1 MPSLGPSA
9 GPVDELEQE
18 TPRPLSLVQDSDGG
32 DGRRRDEVQE
42 KGRSALRAR
51 LFATHAASRSS
62 DDSETTKRLQKKQHD
77 QQQEMDAL
85 ASSLQLSISVGQEAT
100 RDTDMLLKSL
110 KICEEERTEERA
122 RTLNMRNRLLNAE
135 AKLLVVEQ
143 TSSGYKAQLLD
154 KEREAQE
161 LRHNLQT
168 AEQAQREMQR
178 DVLRTNSEL
187 AQVKR
192 ELDQTSRTILSAD
205 QEAERLRA
213 AKMSIDQQLQELRRR
228 LTVAED
234 DAQSRKGALEQQS
247 AECEA
252 FRNEVKEL
260 RGKLDESESAQVK
273 VSSSWAAAA
282 GKCEVL
288 LSERAQLEASKQ
300 SMAEQNS
307 KLHSQLSEVR
317 GLVEANMW
325 EAETK
330 ETALTEAKTAW
341 DTLEGALRGDI
352 RTLQQQLADA
362 KQQLHTARD
371 STSQVSTELMV
382 AQQQIA
388 DYNAQIT
395 TASVK
400 AVNALQAAALL
411 KQQQVEELDASLVK
425 ANEHYSSERARAN
438 ELQRERDE
446 LLAFELYACAGLQ
459 EVLGEVISVKGRLIE
474 ESRGLTCLLNDAAA
488 DKRALQAQ
496 CDAHA
501 VEASAMMLKLQVL
514 WDEKEA
520 AVEGVQL
527 RLRHVEQQWKLSVER
542 EQTATQQKLH
552 RIICRIKNSSL
563 VSGFELWRET
573 AQEQVRLRL
582 KSQKVIMRF
591 KHSCLVSCLELW
603 RETAREQV
611 QMRQEEEAREKKSQK
626 IIYRIKNNCLV
637 SCYDLWRD
645 TAQEQVQTRKKTQRI
660 IFRIKCA
667 CLVNCF
673 ELWREHHDEM
683 VNDELEQALQ
693 ETQNALREKLVQRSQ
708 KMIKRWLLRSHWTQW
723 REAVIRA
730 RDATQDEIRAALE
743 EEVQKSLERA
753 RALEKQYAETQASL
767 QRAVQEHEEAERG
780 WEGQQES
787 QYESLVRRSQIF
799 MKRWCM
805 RSHLAIWTQTLV
817 AARQQRLEDNVAK
830 LSAEK
835 ASLSAAS
842 EEEKL
847 RLVSEQERLRQM
859 AGAECSSLSS
869 EVDTARKEVQ
879 RLSGA
884 LADLQRQHDDAVRE
898 ATTSSALSAALGK
911 QTKELSAFAAET
923 SAKLEA
929 AQAQVRRLTSEVEI
943 LLTGSQKHEGR
954 AGALHEEMIELKSQH
969 STLSAQL
976 AAKKVECSRLD
987 IEMSEVRGE
996 LESAHAIAKELD
1008 EQLSLA
1014 REDGEEREGI
1024 LAELQAQMLPAL
1036 QAALVEKDISVK
1048 WLRAQVEA
1056 AQEQQE
1062 HSKKEAAA
1070 FEVSIA
1076 QAWAATKEAREQLL
1090 ARDAT
1095 IRQLNVEITD
1105 STSNV
1110 KRLAQTES
1118 TLREAMQNLKDTVAQ
1133 LREEE
1138 IKAHEMYVN
1147 LQARKE
1153 EYARRITSLV
1163 DENAALQKDKAEMCE
1178 TSLRDRNEMRSL
1190 KHQLGA
1196 FEERAKDLDSVVE
1209 REQAEL
1215 NRQRAARKET
1225 EKLNTALMERNTEL
1239 DKFYKERE
1247 ASAVKALS
1255 DQLQKL
1261 KDGARKQ
1268 LEDVKASCEHKSQE
1282 AESRE
1287 REARQVLAQC
1297 QVELRRLLDERKSL
1311 EVVV

>member
-1 MPSLGPSA
+1 
-9 GPVDELEQE
+9 LEQG
-18 TPRPLSLVQDSDGG
+18 TPRPLSPVQDSDGG
-32 DGRRRDEVQE
+32 DGRRRDELQE

-51 LFATHAASRSS
+51 LFATHAASRS
-62 DDSETTKRLQKKQHD
+62 DDSKSTKRLQEKQQD
-77 QQQEMDAL
+77 QQQEMEAL

-100 RDTDMLLKSL
+100 RDTDTLLKSL
-110 KICEEERTEERA
+110 KISEEERTEERA
-122 RTLNMRNRLLNAE
+122 RALNIRNRLLNTE

-154 KEREAQE
+154 KERETQE

-178 DVLRTNSEL
+178 DLLRSNSDL

-192 ELDQTSRTILSAD
+192 ELDQTSRTVLSAD

-213 AKMSIDQQLQELRRR
+213 AKTSLEQLLQDLRRR
-228 LTVAED
+228 LTIAED
-234 DAQSRKGALEQQS
+234 DARTRKGALEQQS

-252 FRNEVKEL
+252 FRNEVKDL

-273 VSSSWAAAA
+273 ASSSWATAA

-288 LSERAQLEASKQ
+288 LLEREQLEASKQ
-300 SMAEQNS
+300 SMAEQIF

-325 EAETK
+325 EAKTK
-330 ETALTEAKTAW
+330 ETALTEAKTTW
-341 DTLEGALRGDI
+341 DALENALRGEI

-362 KQQLHTARD
+362 KQQLHTAMD
-371 STSQVSTELMV
+371 STSQVSTELMT

-388 DYNAQIT
+388 KYNALA
-395 TASVK
+395 TASEK
-400 AVNALQAAALL
+400 EVNALQAAALL
-411 KQQQVEELDASLVK
+411 RQQQVEELDASLFK
-425 ANEHYSSERARAN
+425 ANEDYGSERARAN

-446 LLAFELYACAGLQ
+446 LLDFELNACAGLQ
-459 EVLGEVISVKGRLIE
+459 ELLGEVIVVKGRLIE
-474 ESRGLTCLLNDAAA
+474 ESRGLACLLNDAAA

-496 CDAHA
+496 CDVHA
-501 VEASAMMLKLQVL
+501 GETSSMMLKLQVL

-527 RLRHVEQQWKLSVER
+527 RLRHMEQQWKLSVER
-542 EQTATQQKLH
+542 EQTATQQKLY

-563 VSGFELWRET
+563 VSSLELWRQT

-603 RETAREQV
+603 RETAQEQV
-611 QMRQEEEAREKKSQK
+611 QMRQEEEAREKKAQK
-626 IIYRIKNNCLV
+626 IIYRLKNSCLV
-637 SCYDLWRD
+637 TCYDLWRD
-645 TAQEQVQTRKKTQRI
+645 TAQEQVRTRKKTQKI
-660 IFRIKCA
+660 ILRIKCA
-667 CLVNCF
+667 CLVHCL
-673 ELWREHHDEM
+673 ELWRQHHDE
-683 VNDELEQALQ
+683 VVKDRSEQALQ
-693 ETQNALREKLVQRSQ
+693 QTQNALREKLVQRSQ
-708 KMIKRWLLRSHWTQW
+708 KMMKRWLLRSHWTQW
-723 REAVIRA
+723 REAVIKA

-743 EEVQKSLERA
+743 EEVKKSFERA
-753 RALEKQYAETQASL
+753 RALEKQYADTQASL

-847 RLVSEQERLRQM
+847 RLVSEQERLQQK

-869 EVDTARKEVQ
+869 EVDTARKELQ
-879 RLSGA
+879 RLYAA
-884 LADLQRQHDDAVRE
+884 LADFERRHDDAVSE
-898 ATTSSALSAALGK
+898 ATTSSALACALGK

-929 AQAQVRRLTSEVEI
+929 AQAQVRRLTAEVEI
-943 LLTGSQKHEGR
+943 LQTGSQKHEGR
-954 AGALHEEMIELKSQH
+954 AGALHEEMIELKSHH
-969 STLSAQL
+969 SALSAQL
-976 AAKKVECSRLD
+976 AAKTVEFSRLET
-987 IEMSEVRGE
+987 EMSEVRGE
-996 LESAHAIAKELD
+996 LECAHAAAKELE

-1024 LAELQAQMLPAL
+1024 LAELQVQMLPAL
-1036 QAALVEKDISVK
+1036 QSELVEKEITVK

-1056 AQEQQE
+1056 AQELQE
-1062 HSKKEAAA
+1062 HNKKEAAA
-1070 FEVSIA
+1070 SEVSIA

-1110 KRLAQTES
+1110 QRLEQTEL

-1133 LREEE
+1133 LREAE
-1138 IKAHEMYVN
+1138 IQAHEMYVN

-1153 EYARRITSLV
+1153 EDARRITSLV
-1163 DENAALQKDKAEMCE
+1163 DENATLQKDKAEMRE
-1178 TSLRDRNEMRSL
+1178 TILCDRKEMRSL

-1225 EKLNTALMERNTEL
+1225 EKLNTALMERNSEL
-1239 DKFYKERE
+1239 DRFYKERE

-1268 LEDVKASCEHKSQE
+1268 LEDVTASCEHKSQE
-1282 AESRE
+1282 AESRA
-1287 REARQVLAQC
+1287 RDARQALAQC

-1311 EVVV
+1311 QVDVLRA